1 MSNTPDI
8 GQMNAVE
15 LLARYRDKSLSPV
28 EVAEDALLRIERYN
42 SAVNAYC
49 HVDPQGALQ
58 AARASEQRWFKGT
71 PCGALDGV
79 PASIKDLTLT
89 QGMPTRKG
97 SRTTTAQ
104 GPWEIDAPFSAFMRK
119 AGAVLLGKT
128 TTPEFGWKGVT
139 DNPLYGITRNP
150 WDTRLTAGGSSGGA
164 AAAASLN
171 LGVLHQGSD
180 AGGSIRIPCAF
191 TGTFGIK
198 PTFGYVPQW
207 PASSMTILSHLGPM
221 TRTVEDSVL
230 MLQTVARPDARD
242 GLIGAPRTTPWL
254 AQSDDLKG
262 LRIAYSPN
270 FGYVDVDPQV
280 ARVVA
285 QAVQRLAELGAH
297 VEQVDPGFSDPL
309 EIFNTLWFAGAARL
323 AGQLSSAQ
331 RELMDPGL
339 QRIAGL
345 GERITLEQY
354 STALEAR
361 AALVAH
367 MNDFHQRYDILVS
380 PMLPITAFAAGHN
393 VPPESSL
400 TDWMQWT
407 PFTYPFNLTQQPAAS
422 VPCGLADN
430 GLPVG
435 LHVVGARFADDQVL
449 RVCRAYEK
457 HFAQSHPHAPIT
469 PV

>member
-1 MSNTPDI
+1 MSTPDI

-15 LLARYRDKSLSPV
+15 LLSRFRDKSLSPV

-42 SAVNAYC
+42 PVVNAYC

-58 AARASEQRWFKGT
+58 AARASEQRWLKGT

-104 GPWEIDAPFSAFMRK
+104 GPWAIDAPFSAFMRK

-139 DNPLYGITRNP
+139 DNPLSGITPNP
-150 WDTRLTAGGSSGGA
+150 WDTRLTAGCSSGGA

-221 TRTVEDSVL
+221 TRTVEDSIL
-230 MLQTVARPDARD
+230 MLQTVPGGHRRPGPD
-242 GLIGAPRTTPWL
+242 WW
-254 AQSDDLKG
+254 Q
-262 LRIAYSPN
+262 
-270 FGYVDVDPQV
+270 
-280 ARVVA
+280 
-285 QAVQRLAELGAH
+285 
-297 VEQVDPGFSDPL
+297 
-309 EIFNTLWFAGAARL
+309 
-323 AGQLSSAQ
+323 
-331 RELMDPGL
+331 
-339 QRIAGL
+339 
-345 GERITLEQY
+345 
-354 STALEAR
+354 
-361 AALVAH
+361 
-367 MNDFHQRYDILVS
+367 
-380 PMLPITAFAAGHN
+380 
-393 VPPESSL
+393 PP
-400 TDWMQWT
+400 
-407 PFTYPFNLTQQPAAS
+407 P
-422 VPCGLADN
+422 
-430 GLPVG
+430 
-435 LHVVGARFADDQVL
+435 
-449 RVCRAYEK
+449 
-457 HFAQSHPHAPIT
+457 
-469 PV
+469 

>member
-42 SAVNAYC
+42 PAVNAYC

-58 AARASEQRWFKGT
+58 AARASEQRWLKGT

-221 TRTVEDSVL
+221 TRTVEASVL

-242 GLIGAPRTTPWL
+242 GLIGAPRTPPWL

-309 EIFNTLWFAGAARL
+309 DTFNTPWFAGAARL

-331 RELMDPGL
+331 RDLMDPGL

-345 GERITLEQY
+345 GERISLEQY
-354 STALEAR
+354 STAL
-361 AALVAH
+361 
-367 MNDFHQRYDILVS
+367 
-380 PMLPITAFAAGHN
+380 
-393 VPPESSL
+393 
-400 TDWMQWT
+400 
-407 PFTYPFNLTQQPAAS
+407 
-422 VPCGLADN
+422 
-430 GLPVG
+430 
-435 LHVVGARFADDQVL
+435 
-449 RVCRAYEK
+449 
-457 HFAQSHPHAPIT
+457 
-469 PV
+469 